1 MGTRKRDLFDFDPN
15 ASDPEDQDY
24 DNKAERSSRP
34 SRRSRPSKG
43 SSHRPT
49 KRQRQRYNSSD
60 IEDDEDAVSEESW
73 TNESEEDGP
82 SELNPRTGR
91 PLRRAAKTHATYE
104 ESDEDEIQD
113 TVESEEDQLKPT
125 PRKNRHPKQKSKT
138 PSQSLKVILKLPPNL
153 LSSFAT
159 PHQSRSRAASTVK
172 SEMVQ
177 TRRSSRLS
185 HDLEEPTYQLTNSGR
200 HAEITNPATSSRE
213 QSVELVPV
221 ARQTRAGKG
230 LAGKRPQKF
239 PSAVMEA
246 SQETS
251 QQTKEEPT
259 GGEDDEE
266 KEKEKEKEPEVQASD
281 PLTSREIPESPGVF
295 PTSGEAEVT
304 AGEDVEMAEAEPDDA
319 AYDAEDNADER
330 VDDGDEDEDEDE
342 PVRPRVRNLRVS
354 FEIYSFDMKSC

>member
-15 ASDPEDQDY
+15 ASDPEDEDY
-24 DNKAERSSRP
+24 DNKAERPSRP

-60 IEDDEDAVSEESW
+60 IENDDEEVSEESW

-113 TVESEEDQLKPT
+113 TVEPSEEDELKPT
-125 PRKNRHPKQKSKT
+125 PRKKHRNLKQKSKT

-153 LSSFAT
+153 LSSFT
-159 PHQSRSRAASTVK
+159 NPPRQSRSRAASASK

-185 HDLEEPTYQLTNSGR
+185 HDIEEPTYQLTISGR
-200 HAEITNPATSSRE
+200 HAEITNVASSSRE
-213 QSVELVPV
+213 QSVEFIPI

-230 LAGKRPQKF
+230 LAGKRPQKL
-239 PSAVMEA
+239 PSAIMEA

-251 QQTKEEPT
+251 QQTKAEPA
-259 GGEDDEE
+259 GGEDEEDE
-266 KEKEKEKEPEVQASD
+266 QAMQADKPRIPS
-281 PLTSREIPESPGVF
+281 EIPESPREL
-295 PTSGEAEVT
+295 PTSGDAGVVG
-304 AGEDVEMAEAEPDDA
+304 GEDVEMAEAEPDEA
-319 AYDAEDNADER
+319 AYNAEDNVDER
-330 VDDGDEDEDEDE
+330 IDDGDDDEDEDEDE
-342 PVRPRVRNLRVS
+342 PVMPRGRNLRVS
-354 FEIYSFDMKSC
+354 LKFIRLK

>member
-15 ASDPEDQDY
+15 ASDPEDEDY
-24 DNKAERSSRP
+24 DNKADRSSRP

-60 IEDDEDAVSEESW
+60 IEDDEDEVSQQSW

-113 TVESEEDQLKPT
+113 TVESSEEDGLKPT
-125 PRKNRHPKQKSKT
+125 PRKKNRNLKQQSKT
-138 PSQSLKVILKLPPNL
+138 PSRSLKVILKLPPNL
-153 LSSFAT
+153 LSSFTT
-159 PHQSRSRAASTVK
+159 PHQSRSRAASATK

-185 HDLEEPTYQLTNSGR
+185 HDLEEPTYQLTTSGR
-200 HAEITNPATSSRE
+200 HAEITNPASSSRE
-213 QSVELVPV
+213 QSVELVPI

-230 LAGKRPQKF
+230 LGGKRPQKF
-239 PSAVMEA
+239 PSAIMEA

-251 QQTKEEPT
+251 QQTKVEPT
-259 GGEDDEE
+259 GGEDQEE
-266 KEKEKEKEPEVQASD
+266 EEQEEQAVQASD
-281 PLTSREIPESPGVF
+281 PQTSREIPDSPGVF
-295 PTSGEAEVT
+295 PTGDEAVVA
-304 AGEDVEMAEAEPDDA
+304 AGEDIEMAEPEPDDA
-319 AYDAEDNADER
+319 VYDAEDNADER

-342 PVRPRVRNLRVS
+342 PVRPRGRNLRVS
-354 FEIYSFDMKSC
+354 LRFIHLK

>member
-1 MGTRKRDLFDFDPN
+1 MGTRKRGLFDFDPN
-15 ASDPEDQDY
+15 ASDPEDEDY
-24 DNKAERSSRP
+24 SNKAERSSRP

-60 IEDDEDAVSEESW
+60 IEDDENEVSEESW

-104 ESDEDEIQD
+104 ESDENEIQD
-113 TVESEEDQLKPT
+113 TVESEGDELKPT
-125 PRKNRHPKQKSKT
+125 PRKNRNPKQKSKT

-153 LSSFAT
+153 LSSFTT
-159 PHQSRSRAASTVK
+159 PYQSRSRAASAAK

-185 HDLEEPTYQLTNSGR
+185 HDLEEPTYQLTTSGR
-200 HAEITNPATSSRE
+200 HAEITNPASSSRE
-213 QSVELVPV
+213 QSVELIPI

-239 PSAVMEA
+239 PSAITEA

-251 QQTKEEPT
+251 QQTKAEPT
-259 GGEDDEE
+259 GGEDDEGKEE
-266 KEKEKEKEPEVQASD
+266 KEQATLAGH
-281 PLTSREIPESPGVF
+281 PQTSREIPESPGAF
-295 PTSGEAEVT
+295 PIGGETEVT
-304 AGEDVEMAEAEPDDA
+304 AGEDVEMAHAEPDDT
-319 AYDAEDNADER
+319 AYDAEDNADEK
-330 VDDGDEDEDEDE
+330 VDGDEDEDEDE
-342 PVRPRVRNLRVS
+342 PVRPRGRNLRVS
-354 FEIYSFDMKSC
+354 VRFIRLT

>member
-1 MGTRKRDLFDFDPN
+1 MATRKRDLFDFDPN

-43 SSHRPT
+43 SSQRPT

-60 IEDDEDAVSEESW
+60 IEDDEVQVSEESW
-73 TNESEEDGP
+73 TNESEDDGP

-113 TVESEEDQLKPT
+113 TVESSEGDELKPT
-125 PRKNRHPKQKSKT
+125 PRKKNRFPKQKSKT
-138 PSQSLKVILKLPPNL
+138 PSRSLKVILKLPPNL
-153 LSSFAT
+153 LSSFTT
-159 PHQSRSRAASTVK
+159 PHQSRSRAASATK

-200 HAEITNPATSSRE
+200 HAEITKAASSSRE
-213 QSVELVPV
+213 QSVELVPI

-230 LAGKRPQKF
+230 LAGKRPQKL
-239 PSAVMEA
+239 PSAIMEV

-259 GGEDDEE
+259 GGEDEE
-266 KEKEKEKEPEVQASD
+266 EEQVKQADDLQIAS
-281 PLTSREIPESPGVF
+281 EIPESPAALPTHVEVDVVVGV
-295 PTSGEAEVT
+295 
-304 AGEDVEMAEAEPDDA
+304 DVEMAEAEPDDA

-342 PVRPRVRNLRVS
+342 PVRPLGRNLRVS
-354 FEIYSFDMKSC
+354 LKFIRLR